1 MVYLQYNE
9 KYDIIYIN
17 IVFHISYFVFFY
29 IVYLNLFRKSKSK
42 SKFKLINKL
51 VSNNNSIFKNIILAF
66 IIFGVFVPFIFIQI
80 GKKLNI
86 VYDDKR
92 YEA

>member
-1 MVYLQYNE
+1 MVYFNYNE
-9 KYDIIYIN
+9 RYDRIYIN

-42 SKFKLINKL
+42 SKLINKL

-66 IIFGVFVPFIFIQI
+66 IIFGVFVPFIFIKI
-80 GKKLNI
+80 GQKLNI
-86 VYDDKR
+86 VYDVNR